1 MKIRDD
7 ILLVEQGMGSV
18 SAASTD
24 KWGVA
29 YHQVAEGHP
38 SDRKIPVVSSSTYG
52 IAGWDV
58 CSVLMTVPGPLG
70 DSMAFGASMPCGAG
84 TSIIFSKSWQNFL
97 LLLLKNRV
105 NTLKEHVNDP

>member
-29 YHQVAEGHP
+29 YHQVAEAHP
-38 SDRKIPVVSSSTYG
+38 SDRKIQVVAVHTGLLVGMY
-52 IAGWDV
+52 AV
-58 CSVLMTVPGPLG
+58 
-70 DSMAFGASMPCGAG
+70 
-84 TSIIFSKSWQNFL
+84 FL
-97 LLLLKNRV
+97 
-105 NTLKEHVNDP
+105 

>member
-29 YHQVAEGHP
+29 YHQVADAHP
-38 SDRKIPVVSSSTYG
+38 SDRKIQVV
-52 IAGWDV
+52 AGV
-58 CSVLMTVPGPLG
+58 GGCRAGPPQSFPGPPEWFYGLWRLHAVRG
-70 DSMAFGASMPCGAG
+70 
-84 TSIIFSKSWQNFL
+84 WN
-97 LLLLKNRV
+97 
-105 NTLKEHVNDP
+105 